1 MTIKHMEKYGKYM
14 EKIYGTILPNGNFM
28 GNKWKLW
35 RFSGKVWKT
44 MGNIWCGNTYCI
56 DWWYTVI
63 QLESV

>member
-1 MTIKHMEKYGKYM
+1 M